1 MSERLPRL
9 AQRIRDECCEL
20 ARLVARAQEGWHRAQ
35 QSADDLYV
43 DSVALN
49 LHGFYAGLERLFEMI
64 AAAIDGNVPQ
74 GQNWHQV
81 LLEQMVAE
89 VPSVRPA
96 LISEETRRMLDE
108 YRGFRHVVRNVYAF
122 RFDLE
127 KVRKLVQ
134 GVPAV
139 FSKCVLNCWPLPTFW
154 ISKRRRM
161 ARVARITCQVSP
173 SPTPPGWMT

>member
-1 MSERLPRL
+1 VSERLLRL
-9 AQRIRDECCEL
+9 AQRIRDECGEL
-20 ARLVARAQEGWHRAQ
+20 ARLVARAQEGWRRSQ
-35 QSADDLYV
+35 QSSDDLYV

-64 AAAIDGNVPQ
+64 AAAVDGNVPR
-74 GQNWHQV
+74 GENWHQM

-134 GVPAV
+134 GAPAV
-139 FSKCVLNCWPLPTFW
+139 LS
-154 ISKRRRM
+154 
-161 ARVARITCQVSP
+161 QVRAELLAFADFLDQQAPVDGKSC
-173 SPTPPGWMT
+173 